1 MKYIKKILEKI
12 NFTSSRSHISVSEG
26 LEGRTISR
34 MNWKAIRAF
43 LNKTLFVFGIV
54 LVSLVLIGAGF
65 YSGYNYGVDVPKNIV
80 IKGISN
86 IEGGVIENGSTSSD
100 VKKDTDF
107 DIFWQAWD
115 LLKSNHIKGADLKDK
130 DLIYGAIEGLVGSAG
145 DPHTIFFKPDD
156 SQKFVEDIQGEF
168 GGIGAELSVRDGFVT
183 VVAPLENTPASRG
196 GIKAG
201 DKILQV
207 DNKPILKADVNEAVK
222 KIRGEIGTTVILT
235 ILSNGDEKAHDIS
248 LVRETITVPTLK
260 WEIKKDNIAYVQL
273 FSFNEKAPYLFY
285 KAALAIMLGD
295 MKGMVLDLRN
305 DPGGYLEVA
314 VNIAGWFF
322 DKDKLIVS
330 EQFRNGDE
338 TRFLSNGTGAFKD
351 FPMVVLV
358 NKGSASA
365 SEILAG
371 ALRDNRNIKLIGE
384 TTFGKGTVQEMESLK
399 DGSQIKMTIAKWVM
413 PSGYI
418 IEENGLK
425 PDIEVKITEK
435 DIEAKTDPQLERA
448 LEEVQKMI
456 FASTT
461 ITTAQ

>member
-1 MKYIKKILEKI
+1 MKKIIEKLNPI
-12 NFTSSRSHISVSEG
+12 HHFKNLCSGVNWASV
-26 LEGRTISR
+26 RC
-34 MNWKAIRAF
+34 F
-43 LNKTLFVFGIV
+43 LNRTLVVSGII
-54 LVSLVLIGAGF
+54 LGSLVLIGSGF
-65 YSGYNYGVDVPKNIV
+65 YSGYKYGVDVPKNIV
-80 IKGISN
+80 IKGVSN
-86 IEGGVIENGSTSSD
+86 IEEVVPVKNGSSEVKENSD
-100 VKKDTDF
+100 F
-107 DIFWQAWD
+107 SIFWQAWD
-115 LLKSNHIKGADLKDK
+115 LLKTNHIKGADLKDK
-130 DLIYGAIEGLVGSAG
+130 DLIYGAIEGLVNSAG
-145 DPHTIFFKPDD
+145 DPHTVFFKPDD

-168 GGIGAELSVRDGFVT
+168 GGIGAELSVRDDFI
-183 VVAPLENTPASRG
+183 VVIAPLENTPASRG
-196 GIKAG
+196 GIKPG
-201 DKILQV
+201 DKILQIDGLPV
-207 DNKPILKADVNEAVK
+207 LKADVNEAVK
-222 KIRGEIGTTVILT
+222 KIRGEIGTTVVLT
-235 ILSNGDEKAHDIS
+235 VLSNGDIKTHDIS

-322 DKDKLIVS
+322 DKDQLIVS
-330 EQFRNGDE
+330 EKFRSGEE
-338 TRFLSNGTGAFKD
+338 TKFLSNGTGAFKD

-384 TTFGKGTVQEMESLK
+384 TTFGKGTVQEMEPLK

-435 DIEAKTDPQLERA
+435 DVEAKVDPQLERA

-456 FASTT
+456 SINNSTAV
-461 ITTAQ
+461 AQ

>member
-1 MKYIKKILEKI
+1 MKKIIEKI
-12 NFTSSRSHISVSEG
+12 NPARHIKKFCVEISWASV
-26 LEGRTISR
+26 R
-34 MNWKAIRAF
+34 NF
-43 LNKTLFVFGIV
+43 LNKALVVSGIV
-54 LVSLVLIGAGF
+54 LAGLVLIGAGF
-65 YSGYNYGVDVPKNIV
+65 YSGNKYGANTPKNIV
-80 IKGISN
+80 ISGVSN
-86 IEGGVIENGSTSSD
+86 MEAGA
-100 VKKDTDF
+100 KKDVDF
-107 DIFWQAWD
+107 SIFWQAWD
-115 LLKSNHIKGADLKDK
+115 MLISNHIKGADLKDQ
-130 DLIYGAIEGLVGSAG
+130 DLVYGAVEGLVNSVD

-168 GGIGAELSVRDGFVT
+168 GGIGAELSVRDDFVV

-201 DKILQV
+201 DKILEIDKLPV
-207 DNKPILKADVNEAVK
+207 LKADVNEVVK
-222 KIRGEIGTTVILT
+222 KIRGEIGTTVVLT
-235 ILSNGDEKAHDIS
+235 LLSNGDKTPHEVS
-248 LVRETITVPTLK
+248 LVRETITIPTLK
-260 WEIKKDNIAYVQL
+260 WEIKNDNIAYVQL

-285 KAALAIMLGD
+285 KTALAIMLGD

-305 DPGGYLEVA
+305 NPGGYLEVA
-314 VNIAGWFF
+314 VNLAGWFF
-322 DKDKLIVS
+322 DKDQLIVS

-338 TRFLSNGTGAFKD
+338 TKFTTNGTGAFSD
-351 FPMVVLV
+351 MPIVVLV

-413 PSGYI
+413 PSGHI
-418 IEENGLK
+418 IEGNGLK

-435 DIEAKTDPQLERA
+435 DAEAKKDSQLERA

-456 FASTT
+456 SAS
-461 ITTAQ
+461 AQ